1 MTSRE
6 QQEETGGRPAKF
18 QDTIMILLPVVATG
32 TLLHRLLL
40 ATRSTPYLSFSRL
53 PRRRRRRRRRRS
65 RYVAHGNIR
74 PPGPRPVDTGPT

>member
-1 MTSRE
+1 MASWE
-6 QQEETGGRPAKF
+6 LQEEAGCRPAML

-53 PRRRRRRRRRRS
+53 RRRRRLS
-65 RYVAHGNIR
+65 RYVTHGNIR
-74 PPGPRPVDTGPT
+74 PPGPRPVDA